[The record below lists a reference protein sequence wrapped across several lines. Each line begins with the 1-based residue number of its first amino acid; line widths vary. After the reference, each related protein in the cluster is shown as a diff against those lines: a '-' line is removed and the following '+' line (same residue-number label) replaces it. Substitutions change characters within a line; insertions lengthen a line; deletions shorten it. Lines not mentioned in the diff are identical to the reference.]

1 VGRVIIAVGGTEEE
15 EEGASSVGG
24 KCGTAVY
31 PQHGV
36 PLPRANGLQPPHL
49 SYERW
54 GDAKKPFLMLQAAF
68 TRTSP
73 QYSLQSLLDVA
84 QPTPTPRA
92 R

>member
-1 VGRVIIAVGGTEEE
+1 MGRVIIAVGGTEEE

-54 GDAKKPFLMLQAAF
+54 GDAKKPFLILQAAF
-68 TRTSP
+68 TKDLATVQSAKLIR
-73 QYSLQSLLDVA
+73 SLLE
-84 QPTPTPRA
+84 QSK
-92 R
+92 